1 MAGIKLKSIEAN
13 SIDKQNLEQ
22 SYLYKDQ
29 FLDIIP
35 AQYFNKQLNR
45 QQNLKDIQGLYD
57 IQAVKNSIVNC
68 FLTTPGQKIL
78 NPEFGIDLR
87 RFLFTPVSTN
97 TTYFIQRDI
106 QINLPKMEPRVQV
119 VDVSVTADVDEQQY
133 NIVLQ
138 INCPQLNVYGLSLKS
153 FLNSSGYTIV

>member
-1 MAGIKLKSIEAN
+1 MAGIKLKNIGAST
-13 SIDKQNLEQ
+13 IDTKNLEQ
-22 SYLYKDQ
+22 SFLYKDL
-29 FLDIIP
+29 FLDIVP
-35 AQYFNKQLNR
+35 AQYYNKQLNR
-45 QQNLKDIQGLYD
+45 QQNLKDVQGLYD

-87 RFLFTPVSTN
+87 RFLFTPVSSN

-106 QINLPKMEPRVQV
+106 QQNLPKLEPRIQITNI
-119 VDVSVTADVDEQQY
+119 SVTADIDEQQY

-153 FLNSSGYTIV
+153 YLNSSGYTIV

>member
-1 MAGIKLKSIEAN
+1 MAGIKLKNIGAST
-13 SIDKQNLEQ
+13 IDTKNLEQ
-22 SYLYKDQ
+22 SFLYKDL
-29 FLDIIP
+29 FLDIVP
-35 AQYFNKQLNR
+35 AQYYNKQLNR

-87 RFLFTPVSTN
+87 RFLFTPVSSN

-106 QINLPKMEPRVQV
+106 QQNLPKLEPRIQITNI
-119 VDVSVTADVDEQQY
+119 SVTADIDEQQY

-153 FLNSSGYTIV
+153 YLNSSGYTIV